1 MTNIR
6 VNGESLTIA
15 ADPEKPVLWVLRED
29 AKLTGTK
36 YGCGIGKCGACTVL
50 LDGRAVRSCVT
61 PLGLA
66 EGKSI
71 QTIESLDDKLATDLK
86 ETWVKEAVPQCGYCQ
101 TGQIVSAYAL
111 LKGPE
116 PIDANDIA
124 TQMTNICRCGTYTRI
139 HKAVRDVAARHK

>member
-1 MTNIR
+1 MTNIK
-6 VNGESLTIA
+6 VDGESLTVA
-15 ADPEKPVLWVLRED
+15 ADPEKPILWVLRED

-50 LDGRAVRSCVT
+50 LDGRAIRSCVT
-61 PLGLA
+61 PLRLD

-71 QTIESLDDKLATDLK
+71 QTIEHLDDELAQDLK
-86 ETWVKEAVPQCGYCQ
+86 ATWVNEAVPQCGYCQ

-116 PIDANDIA
+116 PVDVNSVAN
-124 TQMTNICRCGTYTRI
+124 QMTNICRCGTYTRI
-139 HKAVRDVAARHK
+139 HKAITDVATRHK